1 MIHDPPTLRSF
12 SRDHAR
18 EPPTIAN
25 LVSRETHFYHV
36 SEIPMATFTS
46 MQEIVSKNN
55 IGRRYTRFVS
65 RGKCAL
71 LRDNTLLCGRRAGYV
86 MVVGRFEKLIHTSE
100 LRIKPL
106 SAISYIIVYIYISN
120 GDISLFIYAHWA
132 FSLFIGEGLRKK
144 RSIFNDSLSMYERNF
159 LDHAYERSSPRSLL
173 MNGERRVFVWILEK
187 SDRST
192 RVILGW
198 N

>member
-1 MIHDPPTLRSF
+1 
-12 SRDHAR
+12 
-18 EPPTIAN
+18 
-25 LVSRETHFYHV
+25 
-36 SEIPMATFTS
+36 MATFTS

-144 RSIFNDSLSMYERNF
+144 RSIFNDSLSMCERNF

-173 MNGERRVFVWILEK
+173 MNGE
-187 SDRST
+187 T
-192 RVILGW
+192 RVRVNPREKWSVDARDSWMELIFLKLRFYEKKRERFRLGETMIYIFQG
-198 N
+198 

>member
-106 SAISYIIVYIYISN
+106 SAISYIIVYIYIFRTE
-120 GDISLFIYAHWA
+120 IFLYLFTPIERSLFLLAKV
-132 FSLFIGEGLRKK
+132 F
-144 RSIFNDSLSMYERNF
+144 ERNDRF
-159 LDHAYERSSPRSLL
+159 LMIRCRCAREISWITPTNVRL
-173 MNGERRVFVWILEK
+173 RV
-187 SDRST
+187 RC
-192 RVILGW
+192 
-198 N
+198 